1 MSSRDPG
8 TSACELV
15 YGAKSWVL
23 LWVGL
28 CPGRLWAQ
36 GFPKA
41 AYLQGLVCVYAKL
54 VVWPKVSTGLV

>member
-28 CPGRLWAQ
+28 CPGEAVGSRIL
-36 GFPKA
+36 KA
-41 AYLQGLVCVYAKL
+41 AYLQVG
-54 VVWPKVSTGLV
+54 WSVSMPS